1 MKRYTLCLSQE
12 AADQLSEMS
21 DDTGFNKSELL
32 RRALALYLFVIREN
46 KRGNRVVIDPCGI
59 SLSESPKP

>member
-1 MKRYTLCLSQE
+1 
-12 AADQLSEMS
+12 MS

-32 RRALALYLFVIREN
+32 RRALALYRFVIREN